1 VVASI
6 TPSAV
11 GERSAPWRA
20 SPPGRTSRAVV
31 GARSERP
38 GRPRSRGRAFA
49 GTSFGAVTAFER
61 KMKCGDV
68 TTIRAL
74 DAVRVE
80 TVLGTTATPT
90 SRLLAASV
98 VPAVLVAAAAGAAIL
113 ATVGLRAALL
123 AGALVAAAG
132 LAECGCRRPHPVAPV
147 AAAGVVVL
155 AALVTSDP
163 IAVLAAIGLGA
174 AAGVDLAERR
184 IPTTI
189 AYGTTILCVLAAAVR
204 PLAGGRMSVT
214 TSWFSAGVV
223 VAIYACLWLVG
234 GIGFGDVRLVAAT
247 VSGAEAGLR
256 YVAAMVTVPVLVL
269 PVIAIGWRLARR
281 RPPVPFGPALVA
293 GWLVALS
300 V

>member
-1 VVASI
+1 M
-6 TPSAV
+6 
-11 GERSAPWRA
+11 
-20 SPPGRTSRAVV
+20 
-31 GARSERP
+31 
-38 GRPRSRGRAFA
+38 
-49 GTSFGAVTAFER
+49 AVTALER
-61 KMKCGDV
+61 RMKCGDV

-98 VPAVLVAAAAGAAIL
+98 VPAALVAAAAGAAIL

-234 GIGFGDVRLVAAT
+234 GVGFGDVRLAAAT

-256 YVAAMVTVPVLVL
+256 YVAAMVTVPLLVL
-269 PVIAIGWRLARR
+269 PVITIGWRLARR

-300 V
+300 GLSS

>member
-1 VVASI
+1 
-6 TPSAV
+6 
-11 GERSAPWRA
+11 
-20 SPPGRTSRAVV
+20 
-31 GARSERP
+31 
-38 GRPRSRGRAFA
+38 
-49 GTSFGAVTAFER
+49 
-61 KMKCGDV
+61 MKCGDV

-90 SRLLAASV
+90 SRLLAASL
-98 VPAVLVAAAAGAAIL
+98 VPAALVAAAGAAIL
-113 ATVGLRAALL
+113 AIAGLRAALL

-132 LAECGCRRPHPVAPV
+132 LAECGCRRPQPVAPV
-147 AAAGVVVL
+147 TAAGVVVL

-163 IAVLAAIGLGA
+163 IVVLAAIGLGA

-189 AYGTTILCVLAAAVR
+189 AHGTTILCVLAAAVR
-204 PLAGGRMSVT
+204 PLASGRMSLT
-214 TSWFSAGVV
+214 TPWLSAGVV
-223 VAIYACLWLVG
+223 VAIYACLWLAG
-234 GIGFGDVRLVAAT
+234 GIGFGDVRLAAAT

-269 PVIAIGWRLARR
+269 PVITIGWRLARR

-293 GWLVALS
+293 GWLAALS
-300 V
+300 GLSP